1 MMAKLVAKINTTK
14 LRINRKAKQKNQLL
28 WDLQCKQQEL
38 YQELE
43 DILSGKKGIVRQ
55 LLGGRYQFTS
65 RDVIVPDKTL
75 RLDEVSLP
83 YAALVELLQQ
93 TIINLL
99 RKIYNLSANDA
110 YNIWYLAQS
119 EPDERV
125 VSIINE
131 LIRKRKVHILINRN

>member
-1 MMAKLVAKINTTK
+1 MMAKLVSKINTTK

-131 LIRKRKVHILINRN
+131 LLRNRKVHILINRN

>member
-1 MMAKLVAKINTTK
+1 MMAKLVSKINTTK

-131 LIRKRKVHILINRN
+131 LLRKRKVHILINRN

>member
-1 MMAKLVAKINTTK
+1 MAKLVSKINTTK

>member
-1 MMAKLVAKINTTK
+1 MAKLVSKINTTK

-131 LIRKRKVHILINRN
+131 LLRKRKVHILINRN

>member
-131 LIRKRKVHILINRN
+131 LLRKRKVHILINRN